1 MACITVLQCMYLLSE
16 SLYSTYALPAGRVCL
31 IVLVASNCFTLG
43 GFVVVFPSCIPLLC
57 LLCSVSS
64 KATTHSMQFFMGK
77 FIFLTHDHNTEW
89 KESSCILDMPEDG
102 SLCWLFSVWHFCVG
116 NYRVCALVEWNVST
130 VLRAGLCHYLSTL
143 WNCVLYHKQLFLS
156 AHTHAR
162 THHCM
167 YIRTCSCT
175 DVSSFSSNDLI

>member
-1 MACITVLQCMYLLSE
+1 MHYSVAVYVFVVWKSIQYIRTACWE
-16 SLYSTYALPAGRVCL
+16 SLFNCSCGFKLLYIRWLCGSFSFLYTSTVP
-31 IVLVASNCFTLG
+31 T
-43 GFVVVFPSCIPLLC
+43 
-57 LLCSVSS
+57 CSVSS
-64 KATTHSMQFFMGK
+64 KATTHSMQFFVGK

-116 NYRVCALVEWNVST
+116 NYRVYALVEWNVST

-156 AHTHAR
+156 THTHAR